1 MLFDTHAHYWDD
13 RFISEEGNCDALLED
28 VLGNGVCGI
37 VNVGTDLDT
46 SRRALEQSCRH
57 QGMFT
62 AAGIHPSD
70 CPRYAADPAA
80 AIASLERLIVENR
93 KNIVALGECGLDY
106 YWPGFDKEMQKQFFS
121 LQLELGA
128 KLDIPV
134 IVHDRDAHGDTLA
147 AILAHPQTRGV
158 LHSYS
163 GSTEMAMEL
172 IAHGWYISFS
182 GSVTFKNAARLATV
196 PIYLPQDKV
205 MIETDAPYL
214 TPHPFRGKRNDSSYL
229 RYTADKI
236 AELWGVSYDEVC
248 AITTANAQRFFGLM
262 S

>member
-1 MLFDTHAHYWDD
+1 
-13 RFISEEGNCDALLED
+13 
-28 VLGNGVCGI
+28 
-37 VNVGTDLDT
+37 
-46 SRRALEQSCRH
+46 
-57 QGMFT
+57 
-62 AAGIHPSD
+62 
-70 CPRYAADPAA
+70 
-80 AIASLERLIVENR
+80 
-93 KNIVALGECGLDY
+93 
-106 YWPGFDKEMQKQFFS
+106 
-121 LQLELGA
+121 
-128 KLDIPV
+128 
-134 IVHDRDAHGDTLA
+134 
-147 AILAHPQTRGV
+147 
-158 LHSYS
+158 
-163 GSTEMAMEL
+163 MEL